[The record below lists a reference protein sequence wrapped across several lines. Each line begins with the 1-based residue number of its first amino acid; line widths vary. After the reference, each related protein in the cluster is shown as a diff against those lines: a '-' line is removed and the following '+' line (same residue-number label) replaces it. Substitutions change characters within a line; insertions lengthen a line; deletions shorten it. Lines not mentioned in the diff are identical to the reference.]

1 MLLVAIVVSSTLVGL
16 ALVQAVLAIRFA
28 RLCFRQHHGPV
39 VADADLPMVAIL
51 LSLRGADPYLAQG
64 LKRLLQQR
72 YPHYEVRIVVD
83 RQDDTA
89 WEVVQNVIRETGAP
103 NVHVSLLRQRRV
115 TCSLKNSA
123 LLQLIADLDETCEV
137 VVLADSDLVPHREWL
152 RELVLPL
159 LEEGVGATFGNPWFV
174 PTEGR
179 WGSLL
184 RYLWNA
190 PAVVFRYFSE
200 IPWAGTFAI
209 RRSTLQSSALVDKWA
224 HAMVDDAPARNLLH
238 AQGLRLQCVPS
249 LMMINRE
256 ECNLAFC
263 FNFMTRWMTWARMY
277 RAGWL
282 ETVFGTLVISGGL
295 IVSALLVV
303 LGLALNRVDVAAW
316 ASGGLV
322 SYWLLMLVLL
332 VLLEMSTRH
341 IMSSRGEA
349 TMRFSPRIWARVAVA
364 IPFAQ
369 GVHLAAMLVAA
380 FKRHITWRGVTYH
393 IQGPWNICMI
403 DDQPFELASKASQH
417 NVSL

>member
-1 MLLVAIVVSSTLVGL
+1 MLLLAIIVSSTLVGL
-16 ALVQAVLAIRFA
+16 ALLQAVLAIHFA
-28 RLCFRQHHGPV
+28 RLCFRQHHRPV
-39 VADADLPMVAIL
+39 VVDADLPMVAIL

-123 LLQLIADLDETCEV
+123 LLQLIADLNETCEV
-137 VVLADSDLVPHREWL
+137 IVLADSDLVPHREWL

-263 FNFMTRWMTWARMY
+263 FNFITRQMTWARIY
-277 RAGWL
+277 RVGWL
-282 ETVFGTLVISGGL
+282 ETIFGTLVISGGL
-295 IVSALLVV
+295 IVSAILVL
-303 LGLALNRVDVAAW
+303 LGLALNQFGVAAW

-322 SYWLLMLVLL
+322 SYWLLMLVSL
-332 VLLEMSTRH
+332 VLLEISTRR
-341 IMSSRGEA
+341 IMRARGEP
-349 TMRFSPRIWARVAVA
+349 TMRFSPRIWAKVVVA

-369 GVHLAAMLVAA
+369 CVHLAAMLVAT
-380 FKRHITWRGVTYH
+380 FKRRIIWRGVTYH
-393 IQGPWNICMI
+393 IRGPWNIRLVH
-403 DDQPFELASKASQH
+403 DQPFEYASKVDHS